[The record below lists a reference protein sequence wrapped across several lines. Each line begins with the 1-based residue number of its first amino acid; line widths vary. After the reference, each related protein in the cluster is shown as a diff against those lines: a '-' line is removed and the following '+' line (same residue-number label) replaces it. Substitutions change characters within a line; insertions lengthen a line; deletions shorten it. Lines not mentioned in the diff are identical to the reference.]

1 MSKVTVYQFT
11 RFMPSPLLAHRYKRP
26 HIAFMVAVGGA
37 ADMDGNAVSTRCV
50 ENDAKRK
57 SSIPFCCGATRSPL
71 SIKKDRPFRALIGA
85 EIGIQ

>member
-1 MSKVTVYQFT
+1 MSKVTVYAITVIGTSLQT
-11 RFMPSPLLAHRYKRP
+11 P
-26 HIAFMVAVGGA
+26 HIEFMVAIGGA
-37 ADMDGNAVSTRCV
+37 SDMDGNAVSTRCV

-71 SIKKDRPFRALIGA
+71 SNKKDRPFCALIGA

>member
-1 MSKVTVYQFT
+1 MSKVTVYQFK

-26 HIAFMVAVGGA
+26 HIEFMVAIGGA
-37 ADMDGNAVSTRCV
+37 ADMDDRCV

-71 SIKKDRPFRALIGA
+71 CIKKDRPFRALIGA